1 MIQLCALASGS
12 NGNCYY
18 IGNESEAVLIDMGI
32 SNRQLKKRM
41 QETGLSLQKVK
52 ALFISHEH
60 VDHIKGMRSVTDC
73 NPIAGFATLKTYESA
88 RKDYRSGKISFFS
101 PGDVITVGSMKIH
114 TFSKKHDAADPVSF
128 RIEIDNRH
136 IAVLTD
142 LGEMNETISAH
153 LGKCEAAFLE
163 TNYDHNMLMTGNYP
177 YYLKKR
183 VASAYGH
190 LGNHQALELVKSIN
204 DSPLR
209 VIFLSHIS
217 AQNNRV
223 ELALEAFKDLEQSL
237 RIIAPSGHEP
247 TEVVEF

>member
-18 IGNESEAVLIDMGI
+18 IGNEDEAVLIDMGI

-73 NPIAGFATLKTYESA
+73 NPISGYATRKTYESA

-101 PGDVITVGSMKIH
+101 PGDVIPVGSMKIH
-114 TFSKKHDAADPVSF
+114 TFGKLHDAVDPVSF

-136 IAVLTD
+136 VAVLTD
-142 LGEMNETISAH
+142 LGEASQSVAMH
-153 LGKCEAAFLE
+153 LEKCEAAF
-163 TNYDHNMLMTGNYP
+163 
-177 YYLKKR
+177 
-183 VASAYGH
+183 
-190 LGNHQALELVKSIN
+190 
-204 DSPLR
+204 
-209 VIFLSHIS
+209 
-217 AQNNRV
+217 
-223 ELALEAFKDLEQSL
+223 
-237 RIIAPSGHEP
+237 
-247 TEVVEF
+247 